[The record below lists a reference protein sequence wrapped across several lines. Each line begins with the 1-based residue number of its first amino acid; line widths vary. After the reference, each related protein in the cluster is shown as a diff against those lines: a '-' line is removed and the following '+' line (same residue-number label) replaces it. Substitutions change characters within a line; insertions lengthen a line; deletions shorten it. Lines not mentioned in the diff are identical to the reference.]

1 MGRRIGF
8 FLRRSSFELYP
19 HLVEHGGY
27 LRKGCRWT
35 RPYPVSVFHPVYIH
49 LEVRVYVLT
58 CTTSF
63 LSNVAGCS
71 TQSGQSGHGRTGFC
85 DRSLSKSNNSHS
97 LCQVLFL
104 VN

>member
-8 FLRRSSFELYP
+8 FLRRSSSELYP
-19 HLVEHGGY
+19 HLVERGGY

-49 LEVRVYVLT
+49 LEVHVYVLT

-63 LSNVAGCS
+63 LSSVVCCEWS
-71 TQSGQSGHGRTGFC
+71 SGDCVCGVYF
-85 DRSLSKSNNSHS
+85 HS
-97 LCQVLFL
+97 
-104 VN
+104 